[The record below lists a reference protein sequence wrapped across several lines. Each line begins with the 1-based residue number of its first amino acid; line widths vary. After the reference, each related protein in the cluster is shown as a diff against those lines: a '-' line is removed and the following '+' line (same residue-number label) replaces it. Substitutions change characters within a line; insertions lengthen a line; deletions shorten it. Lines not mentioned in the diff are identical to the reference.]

1 MGTKK
6 LSRPKTTDHNILRS
20 ATNKPTTGH
29 LNSEDYLENPRAV
42 LQEKEKNIVEKIIA
56 ENPKKFE
63 KAKRHELSDGII
75 ETKVGVYSDFI
86 QNKLGTIRKDNK
98 QSQLLSLYSHH
109 LKLAGKAKEVI
120 TSRLPKKPLPCV
132 IIDPDSDSS
141 TPPWSHL
148 DFDRKQLQT
157 PDLLHSNRATIK
169 R

>member
-6 LSRPKTTDHNILRS
+6 LSRPKTTDQNILRS

-98 QSQLLSLYSHH
+98 QS
-109 LKLAGKAKEVI
+109 
-120 TSRLPKKPLPCV
+120 
-132 IIDPDSDSS
+132 
-141 TPPWSHL
+141 
-148 DFDRKQLQT
+148 
-157 PDLLHSNRATIK
+157 
-169 R
+169 